1 MTYQFKLSLV
11 SNSLPDRPQSTPS
24 GEYDHWLVCEDFV
37 GLGLAGYAHQEQG
50 WKPRAIVPM
59 ADETE
64 TSK

>member
-24 GEYDHWLVCEDFV
+24 DEYNHWLVCEDFA
-37 GLGLAGYAHQEQG
+37 GLGLAGYAHQEQR
-50 WKPRAIVPM
+50 WKARATGPM

-64 TSK
+64 MSK